1 MYGVLNWG
9 AIMPEG
15 FPISVAQNSGN
26 MVHAQAPLKMFPNTV
41 GVRFGYRSE
50 GYSSFVEFV
59 NETCEA
65 LIIPFAN
72 TIRDDKDKDE
82 NILGQIRSLERY
94 TVPIIPF
101 GLGAQASSEN
111 IDEFELGSGMQAFV
125 RFLNERAPAIS
136 VRGQFTREVFAKY
149 GTTENVYVTGCPS
162 FFSHP
167 EAFENLY
174 ARLRRNGDYTNI
186 AFSGSL
192 HHQELPKNQ
201 LYQAIEQDLYLVE
214 PVNKHLHQF
223 YLDCI
228 NNVSEPKPAY
238 FLNGLLKNNRWNIDR
253 LKDYMIRRYRLFRD
267 LHTWMEF
274 NRESVDATVG
284 TRFHVNMASILSG
297 IPAVWIAHDSRT
309 YELCRQLSLPFVDA
323 EESVKIPYGELV
335 ARADFK
341 PMFDALP
348 SNFARFN
355 DFLTAAGLPT
365 INAPELTVTS
375 SPGD

>member
-9 AIMPEG
+9 ATMPEG
-15 FPISVAQNSGN
+15 FPVSVAQNSGN
-26 MVHAQAPLKMFPNTV
+26 MVHAQAPLRMLPNTV
-41 GVRFGYRSE
+41 GIDFGYKAE
-50 GYSSFVEFV
+50 GFSSFVEFV

-65 LIIPFAN
+65 LIVPFAN
-72 TIRDDKDKDE
+72 TIRADHTKDE
-82 NILGQIRSLERY
+82 NILRQIRSLERY

-101 GLGAQASSEN
+101 GLGAQAPSEN
-111 IDEFELGSGMQAFV
+111 IDEFELGPGMQAFI

-149 GTTENVYVTGCPS
+149 GSVENVYVTGCPS
-162 FFSHP
+162 FFSRP
-167 EAFENLY
+167 EAFGQLY
-174 ARLRRNGDYTNI
+174 SRIQQNDDYSRT

-192 HHQELPKNQ
+192 HHQELPKQQ
-201 LYQAIEQDLYLVE
+201 LYRAMEQDLYLIE

-228 NNVSEPKPAY
+228 NDVDNPEPAY
-238 FLNGLLKNNRWNIDR
+238 FLNTLLKSSHWNLDR
-253 LKDYMIRRYRLFRD
+253 LKAYMIRRYRLFRE
-267 LHTWMEF
+267 LHTWLEF
-274 NRESVDATVG
+274 NREAVDGTVG

-309 YELCRQLSLPFVDA
+309 YELCRQLSLPYVSA
-323 EESVKIPYGELV
+323 EDSIRIPYRELI

-348 SNFARFN
+348 DNFARFN
-355 DFLTAAGLPT
+355 DFLSAAGLPVLET
-365 INAPELTVTS
+365 PKFTEPSYSA
-375 SPGD
+375 